1 MKDRE
6 AIEPCPAAKDN
17 PKVGMGR
24 SGRLAKPTL
33 LTDLVAE
40 VKKFLD
46 LEYVRVA
53 TAERHA
59 AGKPVK
65 KVAVCPGAGGSL
77 FSSVRFTDL
86 LVTGEMRHH
95 DVLGRLAANTSVILT
110 DHTNT
115 ERGYLP
121 ILAQRLSED
130 LAIQTLVSTVDADPL
145 VVT

>member
-1 MKDRE
+1 M
-6 AIEPCPAAKDN
+6 
-17 PKVGMGR
+17 
-24 SGRLAKPTL
+24 
-33 LTDLVAE
+33 AE

-59 AGKPVK
+59 TGKPVK

-95 DVLGRLAANTSVILT
+95 DVQSTLAANTSVILT

-121 ILAQRLSED
+121 ILAQRLSENLD
-130 LAIQTLVSTVDADPL
+130 IKTIVSTVDADPAGGL
-145 VVT
+145 TNHDPSTIKTKTPSKKKDRISGPF

>member
-46 LEYVRVA
+46 LEYVPGRHSRA
-53 TAERHA
+53 TCG
-59 AGKPVK
+59 GKPVK
-65 KVAVCPGAGGSL
+65 K
-77 FSSVRFTDL
+77 
-86 LVTGEMRHH
+86 
-95 DVLGRLAANTSVILT
+95 
-110 DHTNT
+110 
-115 ERGYLP
+115 
-121 ILAQRLSED
+121 
-130 LAIQTLVSTVDADPL
+130 
-145 VVT
+145 